1 MYGPCDVEGKS
12 AFLDWFESI
21 QMPDDIQWLIVGD
34 FNLIRKPEDRN
45 RPGGNIGEILMFN
58 NAFSSLGVV
67 EIPLHGRKFTWTNK
81 QQPPP

>member
-1 MYGPCDVEGKS
+1 
-12 AFLDWFESI
+12 
-21 QMPDDIQWLIVGD
+21 MPDDIQWLIVGD

-67 EIPLHGRKFTWTNK
+67 EIPLHGRKFTLTNK